1 MDELFNFDPL
11 FNRFDEV
18 LKGFWA
24 TIRLSVA
31 AGVLSLILGTIMVS
45 FRVSPIPVLRAV
57 GTFYVNTLRNIPL
70 TLVLL
75 MCSLGISD
83 TLHLAFSDTPTIN
96 YYWWGV
102 IGLAAYTGTFVC
114 EALRSGINTVPL
126 GQAEAARSIGL
137 TFTESLRMIIL
148 PQAYRAVIAPLGSV
162 YIAMIKNT
170 SVVVAAGYAEAAG
183 IMKLIFDQEGASLGV
198 FIGFA
203 IGYMI
208 LTLPTGF
215 FFGWLAKRAAV
226 AR

>member
-1 MDELFNFDPL
+1 MGELFNFSPL
-11 FNRFDEV
+11 FDRFDDV
-18 LKGFWA
+18 LKGFEA
-24 TIRLSVA
+24 TIRLSVT
-31 AGVLSLILGTIMVS
+31 AGLLSLLVGTILVA
-45 FRVSPIPVLRAV
+45 FRVSPTPILRAI
-57 GTFYVNTLRNIPL
+57 GTSWVNTIRNFPL

-83 TLHLAFSDTPTIN
+83 TLHLAFSDTASIN

-102 IGLAAYTGTFVC
+102 LGLSAYTGCFVC

-137 TFTESLRMIIL
+137 TFTQSLRLIIL
-148 PQAYRAVIAPLGSV
+148 PQAYRAVIGPLGSV
-162 YIAMIKNT
+162 FIAMIKNT
-170 SVVVAAGYAEAAG
+170 TVVVFAGYAEAAG
-183 IMKLIFDQEGASLGV
+183 VMKVIFDDEGASLGV

-203 IGYMI
+203 IGYMV